1 MIRRVGE
8 PFPLQAWTWWTSQVI
23 TLMAQLPGSQGP
35 WTNWTESYRW
45 LTWIV
50 RDDLQLQRVI
60 EFVSESRKEFDL
72 EALHFAYHPITFGV
86 VE

>member
-1 MIRRVGE
+1 MLHHSAIKFETAVPMLRRAGE

-35 WTNWTESYRW
+35 WTTWTESYRW

-50 RDDLQLQRVI
+50 RDELQLQRLI
-60 EFVSESRKEFDL
+60 EFVSE
-72 EALHFAYHPITFGV
+72 PVTFGI